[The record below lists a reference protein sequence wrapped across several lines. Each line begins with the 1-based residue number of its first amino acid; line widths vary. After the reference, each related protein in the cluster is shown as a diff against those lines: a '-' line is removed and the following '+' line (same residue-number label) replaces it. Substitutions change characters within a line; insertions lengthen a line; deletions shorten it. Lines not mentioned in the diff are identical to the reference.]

1 MDGVGRLRGRHLKLR
16 VKKMLDMLGVSGLR
30 KRNKE
35 KKVVFSIFA
44 ASTAAQLKPLSNKT
58 LPFSA

>member
-1 MDGVGRLRGRHLKLR
+1 MDGVGRLRGGHLKLR

-44 ASTAAQLKPLSNKT
+44 AFTAVQLKPLSNKT

>member
-1 MDGVGRLRGRHLKLR
+1 MDGVGRLRGGHLKLR

-30 KRNKE
+30 KRNK

-44 ASTAAQLKPLSNKT
+44 ASTAAQLKLLSNKT